1 MLENSEKEMGLLSHY
16 NNHPNYWSSINNKDN
31 INRLIDLSGLSIEGK
46 EVLDMGCGDGRL
58 LKILEGLGIKR
69 YVGVD
74 YSSIRIDKAKRI
86 ESGID
91 FEFFNSSAQDF
102 LSKDI
107 GRYDVCFMF
116 EFIEHLENP
125 KGVIEATKEKVDYI
139 FGSVPL
145 NHVYEAH
152 LQVYKSNRD
161 VEERLGCKVL
171 FNIKNKHDSN
181 AFFIIQR

>member
-1 MLENSEKEMGLLSHY
+1 MLENSKKEMGLLSHY
-16 NNHPNYWSSINNKDN
+16 NNHPKYWSSINNKEN
-31 INRLIDLSGLSIEGK
+31 IKRLMDMSGVIMDGK

-58 LKILEGLGIKR
+58 LGILEGFGIKR

-74 YSSIRIDKAKRI
+74 YSSVRIDIAKRVK
-86 ESGID
+86 SGID

-102 LSKDI
+102 LSKDV

-125 KGVIEATKEKVDYI
+125 RGIIEATKEKVEYI

-145 NHVYEAH
+145 NHEYEAH
-152 LQVYKSNRD
+152 LQVFKSNKD
-161 VEERLGCKVL
+161 VEDRLGCEVL